1 MRNEVIAGLGLAV
14 TPLPRRANEAPTA
27 RGAVGAPGRAQLG
40 AAMRN
45 TASLGAGY
53 LTAIAAL
60 AEPKK
65 QVADDTGRLA
75 VGGGLEQTSPQI
87 GATPANVRPETKA
100 GSSTVGRGKTRGQ
113 DGSFAFLEP

>member
-1 MRNEVIAGLGLAV
+1 MRHA
-14 TPLPRRANEAPTA
+14 
-27 RGAVGAPGRAQLG
+27 
-40 AAMRN
+40 
-45 TASLGAGY
+45 ASLGAGY